1 MKALS
6 LGAVRVEEA
15 LRVVSSL
22 GAHRYLAGRAHLVHV
37 FGFAAAQGADGRLDD
52 GRKWAIELLGGGGPD
67 PRSTDEAVWR
77 RSTEAE
83 VVALL
88 DAFWTPGER
97 ATASR
102 RALRAV
108 LEAHDLALA
117 PHAPFEESVEPTIH
131 PLLVDAGW
139 ELLPLSELDPDRH
152 KGAIAAFGDLLAFA
166 SACMLDG
173 EPVLLELPALGPN
186 ELLHGAGD
194 DGTLCEPLVVWAQ
207 GNETYVDY
215 VVRGVRRAAKLA

>member
-22 GAHRYLAGRAHLVHV
+22 GTHRYLAGRAHLVHAL
-37 FGFAAAQGADGRLDD
+37 GFAAADGADSRLDD
-52 GRKWAIELLGGGGPD
+52 ARRWAAELLDGGAHD
-67 PRSTDEAVWR
+67 VRSREDSLWR

-88 DAFWTPGER
+88 DTFWTPGER

-102 RALRAV
+102 EALRA
-108 LEAHDLALA
+108 LLDNHDLAITAA
-117 PHAPFEESVEPTIH
+117 PLFEESIEHAIH

-139 ELLPLSELDPDRH
+139 ELLPLSALDPERH

-166 SACMLDG
+166 SACMDDG
-173 EPVLLELPALGPN
+173 EPALLELPALGPN
-186 ELLHGAGD
+186 ELLHGADD

-215 VVRGVRRAAKLA
+215 VIRGVRRAARLA